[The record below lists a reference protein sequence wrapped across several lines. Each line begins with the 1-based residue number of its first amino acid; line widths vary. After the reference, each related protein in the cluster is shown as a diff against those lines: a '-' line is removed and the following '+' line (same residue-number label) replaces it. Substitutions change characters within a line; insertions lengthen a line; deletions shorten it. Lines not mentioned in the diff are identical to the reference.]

1 MKTLS
6 LVKLCVAGCLVG
18 WLSVHSAMA
27 ADKNEKPKKP
37 GKESKET
44 VKPANTPPEK
54 SKEQWVDVKI
64 SGPEREVIT
73 TYVQSYEQP
82 KKPGKKPKDLPPGL
96 QKKIAR
102 GGQLPPGWEKK
113 MVQGEIMP
121 VEVYKECHPLPPEL
135 VVKLPPPPKG
145 VITVTIGGKIVRLM
159 EATREILDI
168 FEVGR

>member
-1 MKTLS
+1 MKTITLM
-6 LVKLCVAGCLVG
+6 KLCVAGCLVG

-27 ADKNEKPKKP
+27 DDKNEKPKKP
-37 GKESKET
+37 GKETKEL
-44 VKPANTPPEK
+44 KPAPPAEK
-54 SKEQWVDVKI
+54 PKEPWVDVKI

-82 KKPGKKPKDLPPGL
+82 KKPGKKAKALPPGL
-96 QKKIAR
+96 QKKVAR

-113 MVQGEIMP
+113 MVHGEIMP

-135 VVKLPPPPKG
+135 VLKLPTPPKG
-145 VITVTIGGKIVRLM
+145 VITVTIGGKVVRLM
-159 EATREILDI
+159 EATREILDV

>member
-1 MKTLS
+1 MKISS
-6 LVKLCVAGCLVG
+6 LVKLGVACCLAG

-37 GKESKET
+37 GKETKEP
-44 VKPANTPPEK
+44 KPAPSAEK
-54 SKEQWVDVKI
+54 PKESWVDVKI
-64 SGPEREVIT
+64 SGPEREIIT

-96 QKKIAR
+96 QKKVAR
-102 GGQLPPGWEKK
+102 GGKLPPGWEKK
-113 MVQGEIMP
+113 MVHGEIMP

-135 VVKLPPPPKG
+135 VVKLPPLPKG
-145 VITVTIGGKIVRLM
+145 VITVTIDGRIVRLI